1 MPLFKIYRE
10 LAGWAKFKASLA
22 VLLIA
27 LAGLLEGS
35 ALLALLPVLS
45 KGQAADGGR
54 QLFLS
59 RVLEYLHWPESYLV
73 PTALGLF
80 VFLGI
85 GASVSRFAA
94 EKTNLQVRTR
104 IEELARIKM
113 GEALLHMEWARF
125 VQMRTGDISKA
136 MIMEGFQMGIGIQIF
151 LQAIGALLASLVYL
165 GTAFIVSAKLTL
177 LTIVFGAIGGLG
189 YVFIARKN
197 RVHAEQLS
205 GLVSDIGDRINEI
218 FGNLKFFRATG
229 NARKAEQRARSIY
242 KQYAQTYYWSQI
254 HAVIMRLF
262 FEGGG
267 IVFIGGFMLFTIV
280 LGKQD
285 VAEIIVFLAIFY
297 RLVPRIF
304 TVQDGF
310 LQSRT
315 YLSWYVTWKQ
325 RLELARQGA
334 ARKTGTLPPVFQRE
348 LQLDRVCYRYPET
361 ALDVLREVTFAI
373 HPGECVAVVGPSGS
387 GKSTL
392 VDLLSGLFH
401 PTAGSIRLDGTPLE
415 ELDIE
420 QWQSHIGIV
429 MQDTPIFHESIARNI
444 CWESDQ
450 EDPERLLEVAKMAHA
465 YEFIEKLPQGM
476 DTEVGERGAKLSG
489 GQRQR
494 IAIAR
499 ALYKRPWLL
508 ILDEAT
514 SALDGASEASVQ
526 EALEEIKGNCAI
538 FMVAHRLGTVRMAD
552 KILVLDQGRIIEQG
566 GWDELLSRPDSIFSQ
581 MARLQGL
588 SK

>member
-1 MPLFKIYRE
+1 M
-10 LAGWAKFKASLA
+10 
-22 VLLIA
+22 
-27 LAGLLEGS
+27 
-35 ALLALLPVLS
+35 
-45 KGQAADGGR
+45 
-54 QLFLS
+54 
-59 RVLEYLHWPESYLV
+59 
-73 PTALGLF
+73 
-80 VFLGI
+80 
-85 GASVSRFAA
+85 
-94 EKTNLQVRTR
+94 
-104 IEELARIKM
+104 
-113 GEALLHMEWARF
+113 
-125 VQMRTGDISKA
+125 
-136 MIMEGFQMGIGIQIF
+136 
-151 LQAIGALLASLVYL
+151 
-165 GTAFIVSAKLTL
+165 
-177 LTIVFGAIGGLG
+177 
-189 YVFIARKN
+189 
-197 RVHAEQLS
+197 
-205 GLVSDIGDRINEI
+205 
-218 FGNLKFFRATG
+218 
-229 NARKAEQRARSIY
+229 
-242 KQYAQTYYWSQI
+242 
-254 HAVIMRLF
+254 
-262 FEGGG
+262 
-267 IVFIGGFMLFTIV
+267 
-280 LGKQD
+280 
-285 VAEIIVFLAIFY
+285 
-297 RLVPRIF
+297 
-304 TVQDGF
+304 
-310 LQSRT
+310 
-315 YLSWYVTWKQ
+315 
-325 RLELARQGA
+325 
-334 ARKTGTLPPVFQRE
+334 
-348 LQLDRVCYRYPET
+348 
-361 ALDVLREVTFAI
+361 
-373 HPGECVAVVGPSGS
+373 
-387 GKSTL
+387 
-392 VDLLSGLFH
+392 DLLSGLFH